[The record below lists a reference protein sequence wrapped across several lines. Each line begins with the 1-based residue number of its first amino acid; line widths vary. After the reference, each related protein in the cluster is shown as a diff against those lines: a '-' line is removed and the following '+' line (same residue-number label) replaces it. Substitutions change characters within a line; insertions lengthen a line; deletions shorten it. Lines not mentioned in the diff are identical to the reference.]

1 MMFHKVVMLQIL
13 AYFLLLCAFYWL
25 IVVLLIYVVVA
36 SLVNYDN
43 LYYNDI
49 SIIMIFLLSII
60 R

>member
-1 MMFHKVVMLQIL
+1 MLQIL
-13 AYFLLLCAFYWL
+13 AYFFLLCAFYWL
-25 IVVLLIYVVVA
+25 IVVLSVYVVGA

-43 LYYNDI
+43 LYYNEI